1 LSFALRQ
8 QHVDFADADKESTST
23 DSDIV
28 DTTPTTS
35 ERSWLTYCTWLI
47 YFLIWATLYAIAIE
61 LKFGSVYFMLSLLV
75 GVCLNTRTRR
85 KGTKEASA
93 YSVFNKD
100 CEAID
105 GTFKAEMFER
115 QLGLRQL

>member
-1 LSFALRQ
+1 LSFPRQ
-8 QHVDFADADKESTST
+8 QHTEIADADRESTST

-28 DTTPTTS
+28 DTTPTTAP
-35 ERSWLTYCTWLI
+35 RPWLTYCTWLI

-61 LKFGSVYFMLSLLV
+61 LKFGSVFFMLSLLV
-75 GVCLNTRTRR
+75 GVCLNTRTGR
-85 KGTKEASA
+85 KGKQEASA